1 MVTTLD
7 LAPAREQMTLALD
20 YAEDV
25 ESDSAAAQHALKQA
39 TTRSNPEVA
48 LTQAE
53 KRLLDSISDAEMALV
68 KVREAKQLL
77 ESTEDSESAV
87 FETDA
92 MLGEDG

>member
-1 MVTTLD
+1 MVTTLG
-7 LAPAREQMTLALD
+7 LATAREQMTLALD

-39 TTRSNPEVA
+39 TTRTSPEST

-53 KRLLDSISDAEMALV
+53 KRLLHAISDAERALV

-77 ESTEDSESAV
+77 TPTEDSESAV
-87 FETDA
+87 YETDA